1 MLVTTIYL
9 KKQQIAMKMSL
20 DGDFHVHI
28 RGWHLISS
36 AESHIRG
43 PMFLY
48 YSLCKVSIM
57 ELFALFML
65 ITTI

>member
-1 MLVTTIYL
+1 MG
-9 KKQQIAMKMSL
+9 L

-28 RGWHLISS
+28 RGWHLISC
-36 AESHIRG
+36 AESHIREH
-43 PMFLY
+43 MFLY